1 MTERTVSA
9 RSTASE
15 LRASLARKLR
25 LDGWVTVIE
34 VQLFDEPVDGMMRRA
49 DLVAMKRRG
58 RGPVDV
64 RVFELKVARGDF
76 LADVR
81 SRKWGAYR
89 QAGPV
94 FFAAPER
101 LISLD
106 ELPHGAGLVVHTPQG
121 WSWKRR
127 GNPLCTTHV
136 DPPLELMR
144 RLVMAAW
151 DQAEASTK
159 RELEALR
166 RSTWQA
172 SERARSEF
180 GRRVTKVAQDVE
192 TAERW
197 LEEVR
202 AERIALRGQIERDR
216 EELAKV
222 RRELEMTNCKKM
234 ARAARD

>member
-1 MTERTVSA
+1 MTEQKVSA

-25 LDGWVTVIE
+25 LDGWVTVTE
-34 VQLFDEPVDGMMRRA
+34 VQLFDEPVEGAMRRA

-58 RGPVDV
+58 RGPVEL
-64 RVFELKVARGDF
+64 RVFELKVARADF

-81 SRKWGAYR
+81 SSKWETYR
-89 QAGPV
+89 RAGPV

-106 ELPHGAGLVVHTPQG
+106 EVPHGAGLVVHTPQG
-121 WSWKRR
+121 WSWRR
-127 GNPLCTTHV
+127 RAPPAIAPE
-136 DPPLELMR
+136 PPLELMR

-151 DQAEASTK
+151 DQAEAAMR
-159 RELEALR
+159 RELEPNR
-166 RSTWQA
+166 RTTWQA
-172 SERARSEF
+172 SERARTEF

-197 LEEVR
+197 LEEVNT
-202 AERIALRGQIERDR
+202 ERWNLREQIERDR
-216 EELAKV
+216 DELY
-222 RRELEMTNCKKM
+222 RLRGEL
-234 ARAARD
+234 RALAVGKIGELYI